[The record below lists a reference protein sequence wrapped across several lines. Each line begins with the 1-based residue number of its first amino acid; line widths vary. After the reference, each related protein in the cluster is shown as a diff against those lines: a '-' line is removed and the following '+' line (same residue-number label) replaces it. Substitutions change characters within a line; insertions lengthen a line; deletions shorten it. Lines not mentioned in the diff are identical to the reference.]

1 MMQSLIGVFIENF
14 PQSINGQC
22 FHHLRTSKLIC
33 IVNHLTGFYMMTTF
47 AFKSQRVNKYYDL
60 LVIETLEKSLEVNS

>member
-1 MMQSLIGVFIENF
+1 MQSLIGVFIENF

-33 IVNHLTGFYMMTTF
+33 IVNHLTGFYMRRTLI
-47 AFKSQRVNKYYDL
+47 VNGYKFRIL
-60 LVIETLEKSLEVNS
+60 PEKKKLCQDTHQV